1 MNRQIVK
8 GLRKVLLTRR
18 KSNEYEKISVIT
30 NEDQS
35 KKSKSKDTKSDK
47 AKENTDNNEV
57 VGTPGMNWTGEDKAR
72 LEYVMLQNNLR
83 EYNLLW

>member
-1 MNRQIVK
+1 MSRQIVK

-18 KSNEYEKISVIT
+18 KSKEYEKVSLIS
-30 NEDQS
+30 NEDQTNN
-35 KKSKSKDTKSDK
+35 KSKDTKSDRS
-47 AKENTDNNEV
+47 KEKTENNEV

-72 LEYVMLQNNLR
+72 LEYVMIQNNLR